1 MILVVVYDY
10 DKILVFNFKLLV
22 KFFLLVNIFLKWW

>member
-22 KFFLLVNIFLKWW
+22 KIFLLVNIFLKWW

>member
-10 DKILVFNFKLLV
+10 DMILVFNFKLLV